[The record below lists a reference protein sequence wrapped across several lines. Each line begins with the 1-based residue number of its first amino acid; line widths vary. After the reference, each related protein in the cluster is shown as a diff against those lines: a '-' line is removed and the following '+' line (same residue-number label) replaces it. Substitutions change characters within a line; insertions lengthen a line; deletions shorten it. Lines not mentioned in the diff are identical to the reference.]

1 MKLRVIAGEF
11 GGRRIDAPRGYEA
24 RPTAARAKEA
34 LFSSL
39 ESRLDFA
46 DADAL
51 DLYAASGALGIEAL
65 SRGARSAV
73 FVDRDRGSIETIRA
87 NVEALRVEKRATIV
101 KKDARAYVRTANPD
115 AFDLVLADPPYA
127 DDSIYET
134 LDLLGKANA
143 IRERG
148 VVVVERAARRREKD
162 EAKFGKEPFKT
173 VGEASFY
180 FLRADEL

>member
-11 GGRRIDAPRGYEA
+11 GGRRIDAPKGYEA
-24 RPTAARAKEA
+24 RPTSARAKEA

-39 ESRLDFA
+39 ESRFDFT

-73 FVDRDRGSIETIRA
+73 FVDRDRAAVETIRA
-87 NVEALRVEKRATIV
+87 NVEALRVEDRATIV
-101 KKDARAYVRTANPD
+101 RRDARAYVRAANPD

-134 LDLLGKANA
+134 LKRLGEAGA
-143 IRERG
+143 VREG
-148 VVVVERAARRREKD
+148 GAVVVERAARGREKD
-162 EAKFGKEPFKT
+162 ETEFGREPFKYA
-173 VGEASFY
+173 GEACFY
-180 FLRADEL
+180 LWGADEL